1 MKAGRSSLGR
11 EFNWLWSA
19 FAVSSLGTGLAFGA
33 FPLVVILVLH
43 GGSGEVSAL
52 SAAGQA
58 AGAVVAIPLAPWIE
72 FRRKRP
78 VMVAMDLTRFAVL
91 LTVPLA
97 FALGH
102 LTFAQLVV
110 VSVFVEAADIT
121 FRSAS
126 GACMKALVRPGDLLA
141 ANGWFESTNWTSI
154 VLGPPLGGL
163 LIGAFGPVTTV
174 VADAVSFLLSACG
187 IRVIGGHEPRPAHAA
202 AADDA
207 AANADANAVR
217 SSGLGRV
224 SELFEGWRFILR
236 SPSLR
241 PLFFNAIM
249 VSGLIMATEPLLAV
263 LMLGRLGFAPWQ
275 YGLAF
280 SVPCIG
286 GLVASRFARRIG
298 ARYGQRKVILFTG
311 ALRAVWPI
319 GLVAMRPGVA
329 GLAVVMGVELGLI
342 VSCGIFNPVYATY
355 RLQQTPN
362 DRVSRVLSAWSVSSN
377 ASIAVLTALLGVLAQ
392 FTTPLTGIGV
402 AGLCLLASPFL
413 LPWHRV
419 VRGEHLVGEAGG
431 ADRLP
436 VMRRQPDDELVGE

>member
-1 MKAGRSSLGR
+1 MAAGRQSLGR

-19 FAVSSLGTGLAFGA
+19 YAVSSLGTGLAFGA

-52 SAAGQA
+52 AAAGQA
-58 AGAVVAIPLAPWIE
+58 VGAVVAIPLAPWIE

-78 VMVAMDLTRFAVL
+78 VMVAMDLTRCAAL

-97 FALGH
+97 FAFGH
-102 LTFAQLVV
+102 LTFAQLVI

-121 FRSAS
+121 FKAAS
-126 GACMKALVRPGDLLA
+126 GACMKALVRPEDLLS
-141 ANGWFESTNWTSI
+141 ANSWFESTNWTSI

-174 VADAVSFLLSACG
+174 VADAVSFLASACS
-187 IRVIGGHEPRPAHAA
+187 IRAIGGHESKPVRAANSLADPA
-202 AADDA
+202 AADVA
-207 AANADANAVR
+207 KP
-217 SSGLGRV
+217 SGLRV
-224 SELFEGWRFILR
+224 GELFEGWRFILR
-236 SPSLR
+236 SPALR
-241 PLFFNAIM
+241 PLFFNSVM
-249 VSGLIMATEPLLAV
+249 VNGLIMATEPLLAV

-298 ARYGQRKVILFTG
+298 ARFGHRKVILVAGTV
-311 ALRAVWPI
+311 RAFWPI
-319 GLVAMRPGVA
+319 GLVAMRPGVG
-329 GLAVVMGVELGLI
+329 GLVIVMGVELGLI
-342 VSCGIFNPVYATY
+342 VSCGIYNPVYATY

-377 ASIAVLTALLGVLAQ
+377 TSIAVLTALTGVVAQ
-392 FTTPLTGIGV
+392 FTTPLTGIGA

-413 LPWHRV
+413 LPWKRPV
-419 VRGEHLVGEAGG
+419 VRGEDLVGEAGG
-431 ADRLP
+431 ADRLL

>member
-1 MKAGRSSLGR
+1 MKAGRQSLGR

-19 FAVSSLGTGLAFGA
+19 YAVSSLGTGLAFGA

-78 VMVAMDLTRFAVL
+78 VMVAMDLTRCAAL

-97 FALGH
+97 FAFGH

-126 GACMKALVRPGDLLA
+126 GACMKALVRPADLLA
-141 ANGWFESTNWTSI
+141 ANSWFESTNWTSI

-187 IRVIGGHEPRPAHAA
+187 IRAIGGHEAKPRRHAPRRPRRRRRRQ
-202 AADDA
+202 
-207 AANADANAVR
+207 AVR
-217 SSGLGRV
+217 PQQGGRAVRGLALHPAQPG
-224 SELFEGWRFILR
+224 
-236 SPSLR
+236 LR

-249 VSGLIMATEPLLAV
+249 VNGLIMATEPLLAV

-319 GLVAMRPGVA
+319 GLIAMRPGVA
-329 GLAVVMGVELGLI
+329 GLAIIMGVELGLI
-342 VSCGIFNPVYATY
+342 VTCGIFNPVYATY

-362 DRVSRVLSAWSVSSN
+362 DRVSRVLSAWSVSAN

-392 FTTPLTGIGV
+392 LTTPLTGIGV

>member
-1 MKAGRSSLGR
+1 MKATVRGTGSSLGR

-78 VMVAMDLTRFAVL
+78 VMVAMDLTRCAAL
-91 LTVPLA
+91 LTVPIA

-126 GACMKALVRPGDLLA
+126 GACMKALVPPADLLA

-187 IRVIGGHEPRPAHAA
+187 IRAIGGHEPKPAHATGP
-202 AADDA
+202 DNDA
-207 AANADANAVR
+207 AR
-217 SSGLGRV
+217 PSGLGRAG
-224 SELFEGWRFILR
+224 ELFEGWRFILR
-236 SPSLR
+236 SPALR

-249 VSGLIMATEPLLAV
+249 VNGLIMATEPLLAV

-311 ALRAVWPI
+311 ALRAFWPI

-329 GLAVVMGVELGLI
+329 GLAIIMGVELGLI
-342 VSCGIFNPVYATY
+342 VTCGIFNPVYATY

-362 DRVSRVLSAWSVSSN
+362 DRVSRVLSAWSVSAN

-392 FTTPLTGIGV
+392 LTTPLTGIGV

-436 VMRRQPDDELVGE
+436 AMRRQPDDELVGE

>member
-78 VMVAMDLTRFAVL
+78 VMVAMDLTRFAAL

-126 GACMKALVRPGDLLA
+126 GACMKALVPPEHLLA

-174 VADAVSFLLSACG
+174 LADAVSFLLSACG
-187 IRVIGGHEPRPAHAA
+187 IRAIGGDEPKPAHADRA
-202 AADDA
+202 DA
-207 AANADANAVR
+207 AR
-217 SSGLGRV
+217 PIGLGRV

-236 SPSLR
+236 SPALR

-249 VSGLIMATEPLLAV
+249 VNGLIMASEPLLAV

-298 ARYGQRKVILFTG
+298 ARYGQRRVILFTG

-319 GLVAMRPGVA
+319 GLIAMRPGVA
-329 GLAVVMGVELGLI
+329 GLAIIMGVELGLI
-342 VSCGIFNPVYATY
+342 VSCGIFNPVYVTY
-355 RLQQTPN
+355 RLEQTPN
-362 DRVSRVLSAWSVSSN
+362 DRVSRVLSAWSISSN
-377 ASIAVLTALLGVLAQ
+377 TSIAVLTALCGLLAQ
-392 FTTPLTGIGV
+392 LTTPLTGIGV
-402 AGLCLLASPFL
+402 AGLCILASPFL
-413 LPWHRV
+413 LPWHRAV

-431 ADRLP
+431 ADGLP
-436 VMRRQPDDELVGE
+436 AMRRQPDDELVGE

>member
-1 MKAGRSSLGR
+1 MAAGRQSLGR

-78 VMVAMDLTRFAVL
+78 VMVAMDLTRCAAL

-97 FALGH
+97 FALGR

-126 GACMKALVRPGDLLA
+126 GACMKALVRPADLLA

-187 IRVIGGHEPRPAHAA
+187 IRAIGGHEPKPAHAA
-202 AADDA
+202 DPA
-207 AANADANAVR
+207 R
-217 SSGLGRV
+217 PSGHRV
-224 SELFEGWRFILR
+224 GELFEGWRFILR
-236 SPSLR
+236 SPALR

-249 VSGLIMATEPLLAV
+249 VNGLIMATEPLLAV

-298 ARYGQRKVILFTG
+298 ARYGQRRVILVAG

-319 GLVAMRPGVA
+319 GLIAMRPGVA
-329 GLAVVMGVELGLI
+329 GLAIIMGVELGLI
-342 VSCGIFNPVYATY
+342 VACGIFNPVYATY
-355 RLQQTPN
+355 RLEQTPN

-377 ASIAVLTALLGVLAQ
+377 ASIAVLTALCGVLAQ
-392 FTTPLTGIGV
+392 LTTPLTGIGV
-402 AGLCLLASPFL
+402 AGLCILASPFL
-413 LPWHRV
+413 LPWHRTV

>member
-1 MKAGRSSLGR
+1 MMAERRSLGR

-43 GGSGEVSAL
+43 GGSGEVAAL

-58 AGAVVAIPLAPWIE
+58 VGAVVAIPLAPWIE

-78 VMVAMDLTRFAVL
+78 VMVAMDLTRCAAL

-97 FALGH
+97 FAFGH
-102 LTFAQLVV
+102 LTFAQLVI

-121 FRSAS
+121 FRAAS
-126 GACMKALVRPGDLLA
+126 GACMKALVKPADLLA
-141 ANGWFESTNWTSI
+141 ANGWFESTTWTSI

-187 IRVIGGHEPRPAHAA
+187 IRVIGGHEPKPAHA
-202 AADDA
+202 D
-207 AANADANAVR
+207 AVR
-217 SSGLGRV
+217 PAGLRMG
-224 SELFEGWRFILR
+224 ELFEGWRFILR
-236 SPSLR
+236 SAELR
-241 PLFFNAIM
+241 PLFFNSMM
-249 VSGLIMATEPLLAV
+249 VNGLIMAMEPLLAV

-286 GLVASRFARRIG
+286 GLIASRFARRIG
-298 ARYGQRKVILFTG
+298 ARYGQREVILVAGTIR
-311 ALRAVWPI
+311 ALWSI
-319 GLVAMRPGVA
+319 GLIAMRPGVA
-329 GLAVVMGVELGLI
+329 GLVIVMGVELGLI

-355 RLQQTPN
+355 RLDQTPN
-362 DRVSRVLSAWSVSSN
+362 DRVARVLSAWTVSTN
-377 ASIAVLTALLGVLAQ
+377 GSIAVLTALWGVLAQ
-392 FTTPLTGIGV
+392 LTTPLTAIGL
-402 AGLCLLASPFL
+402 AGLCLLVSPLL
-413 LPWHRV
+413 LPWHRPV
-419 VRGEHLVGEAGG
+419 VRGEDLVGEAGG
-431 ADRLP
+431 ADRVL

>member
-1 MKAGRSSLGR
+1 MAAGRQSLGR

-19 FAVSSLGTGLAFGA
+19 YAVSSLGTGLAFGA
-33 FPLVVILVLH
+33 FPIVVILVLH

-52 SAAGQA
+52 AAVGQA
-58 AGAVVAIPLAPWIE
+58 VGAAVAIPLAPWIE

-78 VMVAMDLTRFAVL
+78 VMVAMDLTRFAAL
-91 LTVPLA
+91 LTVPLVFA
-97 FALGH
+97 FGRV
-102 LTFAQLVV
+102 TFAQLLIVT
-110 VSVFVEAADIT
+110 VFVEAAEIT
-121 FRSAS
+121 FKAAS
-126 GACMKALVRPGDLLA
+126 GACVKALMRPEDLLS
-141 ANGWFESTNWTSI
+141 ANAWFESTNWTSI

-163 LIGAFGPVTTV
+163 LISAFGPVTTV

-187 IRVIGGHEPRPAHAA
+187 IRAIGGSEPKPAHAVSPA
-202 AADDA
+202 AAGA
-207 AANADANAVR
+207 EP
-217 SSGLGRV
+217 SGLRV
-224 SELFEGWRFILR
+224 SELFDGWRFILR
-236 SPSLR
+236 SPTLR
-241 PLFFNAIM
+241 PLFFNSVM
-249 VSGLIMATEPLLAV
+249 VNGLIMATEPLLAV

-298 ARYGQRKVILFTG
+298 ARYGQRRVILVAG
-311 ALRAVWPI
+311 AVRAIWSI
-319 GLVAMRPGVA
+319 GLVAMRPGVG
-329 GLAVVMGVELGLI
+329 GLAIIMFVELGLI

-362 DRVSRVLSAWSVSSN
+362 DRVSRVLSAWSASSN
-377 ASIAVLTALLGVLAQ
+377 LSIAVLTALDGVIAQ

-402 AGLCLLASPFL
+402 AGLCLLVSPFL
-413 LPWHRV
+413 LPWKRPV
-419 VRGEHLVGEAGG
+419 VRGEDLFGEAGG